1 MNHGGILKKERGG
14 EMLKNII
21 LILNRLY
28 IEEINADSYRDEFL
42 CEMKKQ
48 NRTVVLE
55 PAENTEKLCA
65 GYDLEESL
73 FISDSKETLDYLNK
87 RGAYTIAC
95 YHEGVTGLMGCA
107 KYAIEGIAGIDE
119 DYMIRVYQRYR
130 GIPWSITQTE
140 RCRIRE
146 MGPDDL
152 DDLYELYADA
162 RITRY
167 TEPLFQD
174 REKEKNYIEDYIEHI
189 YKYFGFGT
197 WLIHRKEDGVLIG
210 RAGFN
215 YRPGF
220 DEAELGF
227 VIGYPFWRNGY
238 AYEVCSHLLY
248 LGKTVF
254 EFDKMQALADK
265 ENTASI
271 CLLEKLGFC
280 YAEDVTVDGKE
291 YRRYL
296 YG

>member
-1 MNHGGILKKERGG
+1 MNHGGILKKKRGDV
-14 EMLKNII
+14 MLENII
-21 LILNRLY
+21 LILNKLY
-28 IEEINADSYRDEFL
+28 IEEIQDGSQSGVFLREMEKQKWTVLLGSTENA
-42 CEMKKQ
+42 K
-48 NRTVVLE
+48 
-55 PAENTEKLCA
+55 ALCA
-65 GYDLEESL
+65 GYKLEETL
-73 FISDSKETLDYLNK
+73 FISDDKEVLESLTK
-87 RGAYTIAC
+87 KGAYTIAC
-95 YHEGVTGLMGCA
+95 YHEGVTGLMGCTQ
-107 KYAIEGIAGIDE
+107 YAIEGIEGMDA
-119 DYMIRVYQRYR
+119 DYLIKVYQRYR
-130 GIPWSITQTE
+130 GIPWSITQTS

-152 DDLYELYADA
+152 HDLYELYSDA

-167 TEPLFQD
+167 TEPLFRD
-174 REKEKNYIEDYIEHI
+174 REKEKNYIEEYIEHI

-197 WLIHRKEDGVLIG
+197 WLIHRKEDGALLG

-220 DEAELGF
+220 EEAELGF

-254 EFDKMQALADK
+254 EFDKVQALADK
-265 ENTASI
+265 ENTASV
-271 CLLEKLGFC
+271 CLLEKLGF
-280 YAEDVTVDGKE
+280 YYVEDVTVDGKE